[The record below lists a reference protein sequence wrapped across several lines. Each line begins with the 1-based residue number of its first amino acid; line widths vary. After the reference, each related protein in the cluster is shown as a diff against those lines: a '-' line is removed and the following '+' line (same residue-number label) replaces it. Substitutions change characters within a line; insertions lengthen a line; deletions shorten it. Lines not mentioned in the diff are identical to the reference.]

1 MATLPLP
8 PHVYGGVLVASSDEG
23 LREQIVSTLNTTKWP
38 VLSADGGADALGK
51 LETSECDVLLLDRQ
65 LSDLDCDELVQI
77 IESQFPG
84 IEILQLDGKTRS
96 LVGSPK
102 RWTPGVSD
110 VFRVLQR
117 LTGVSDDRRPPEVAE
132 LIDPGAPEIR
142 TEPLPGMVGK
152 SESMTLV
159 YRMVRLVAP
168 RTTSV
173 LITGPT
179 GSGKELIARAVHQ
192 LSPRSNQP
200 FVVIN
205 CAAIPEALLEAE
217 LFGYTR
223 GAFTGAVQPR
233 PGRIQSAQ
241 AGTLFLDEIGDLP
254 LGLQAKL
261 LRFLERGEI
270 QRLGS
275 NDVFRVDVRVVAA
288 TNANL
293 LDRVEKGEFREDLY
307 YRLSVFPIELPALAE
322 RKSDIRP
329 LAEHLLATLAPEQP
343 AKLSNDVI
351 DTLEKH
357 SWPGNVRELTH
368 VLERA
373 LILSEGAPMINVEHI
388 HFSPVATR
396 LERQSP
402 RKGPVCA

>member
-192 LSPRSNQP
+192 LSPRS
-200 FVVIN
+200 
-205 CAAIPEALLEAE
+205 
-217 LFGYTR
+217 
-223 GAFTGAVQPR
+223 
-233 PGRIQSAQ
+233 
-241 AGTLFLDEIGDLP
+241 
-254 LGLQAKL
+254 
-261 LRFLERGEI
+261 
-270 QRLGS
+270 
-275 NDVFRVDVRVVAA
+275 FRAMC
-288 TNANL
+288 
-293 LDRVEKGEFREDLY
+293 
-307 YRLSVFPIELPALAE
+307 
-322 RKSDIRP
+322 
-329 LAEHLLATLAPEQP
+329 Q
-343 AKLSNDVI
+343 
-351 DTLEKH
+351 
-357 SWPGNVRELTH
+357 
-368 VLERA
+368 
-373 LILSEGAPMINVEHI
+373 
-388 HFSPVATR
+388 
-396 LERQSP
+396 
-402 RKGPVCA
+402 

>member
-1 MATLPLP
+1 
-8 PHVYGGVLVASSDEG
+8 
-23 LREQIVSTLNTTKWP
+23 
-38 VLSADGGADALGK
+38 
-51 LETSECDVLLLDRQ
+51 
-65 LSDLDCDELVQI
+65 
-77 IESQFPG
+77 
-84 IEILQLDGKTRS
+84 
-96 LVGSPK
+96 
-102 RWTPGVSD
+102 
-110 VFRVLQR
+110 
-117 LTGVSDDRRPPEVAE
+117 
-132 LIDPGAPEIR
+132 
-142 TEPLPGMVGK
+142 
-152 SESMTLV
+152 
-159 YRMVRLVAP
+159 
-168 RTTSV
+168 
-173 LITGPT
+173 
-179 GSGKELIARAVHQ
+179 
-192 LSPRSNQP
+192 
-200 FVVIN
+200 
-205 CAAIPEALLEAE
+205 
-217 LFGYTR
+217 
-223 GAFTGAVQPR
+223 
-233 PGRIQSAQ
+233 
-241 AGTLFLDEIGDLP
+241 
-254 LGLQAKL
+254 L